1 MSLADPTQERGPAG
15 PPALP
20 FAGRTILV
28 TGGAH
33 RVGGAISR
41 YLGARGARIL
51 VHYHRSAAVAAEL
64 VAALPAGSAAFA
76 ADLSAPAG
84 PSALFDACAAAGA
97 VPDTVVHAAASF
109 LRRPLLET
117 GAADWDAV
125 QALNLR
131 AFFLLSQEL
140 VRRRGDLGG
149 DLVAIG
155 DAAALELWS
164 GYLAHSVAK
173 AALIPLVKALAKAL
187 APKYRVNGVMPGPV
201 LAPADTPAA
210 ELERMRQQ
218 TLLKRLGDPDD
229 VAQAVEFLLR
239 CDFATGSWVEV
250 TGGSQLWRGQVP
262 AARRPEVG
270 AVAPR
275 AVGES

>member
-1 MSLADPTQERGPAG
+1 MRATWAREVSLPDLAQ

-20 FAGRTILV
+20 FAGRSILV

-51 VHYHRSAAVAAEL
+51 VHYHSSAARAAEL
-64 VAALPAGSAAFA
+64 VAGLPAGGAAFG
-76 ADLSAPAG
+76 ADLSDPEG
-84 PSALFDACAAAGA
+84 PRRLFEACRAAGEMPGA
-97 VPDTVVHAAASF
+97 VVHAAASF
-109 LRRPLLET
+109 LHRPWLET

-131 AFFLLSQEL
+131 AFFLLAQEL
-140 VRRRGDLGG
+140 VRARGELGG

-187 APKYRVNGVMPGPV
+187 APRYRVNGVMPGPV
-201 LAPADTPAA
+201 LAPPGTPPA

-218 TLLKRLGDPDD
+218 TLLKRLGGPDD

-262 AARRPEVG
+262 AG
-270 AVAPR
+270 KQAP
-275 AVGES
+275 